1 MADPGVED
9 ERSARVADELRREVY
24 ECPSCLEPV
33 KQQQPIWSCHAC
45 VQIYHFAC
53 IRRWAQVDRDT
64 VVFSCPQCRHAQPKP
79 LTDLCFCGKVS
90 KPKYDPLVTPHSCGR
105 LCGRVRPFCTHRCP
119 AQCHP
124 GPCPRCQLLVG
135 PQPCPCGAT
144 TYTYPCG
151 QPDPETTC
159 SNPCRRPLTCGKH
172 TCLLPC
178 HTGPCPPCSEL
189 MTLIC
194 YCGKTTQQRL
204 CTKETKFFCGSVCG
218 KTLRCGQHTCT
229 LLCHDGQ
236 CPPCPT
242 DPSSVHTCPCGASE
256 LETVRHTCTDPIP
269 QCGRVCHKLLSCGQH
284 RCQLTCHPGACPLC
298 ELRVDVSCRCRKV
311 RKRLS
316 CADSQNF
323 TCTYECGTKL
333 SCGRH
338 KCKVV
343 CCSDRNKTQTNSHMC
358 LQVCGRP
365 LPCGHTCEDLCHAS
379 AQCPSCVHVVT
390 ETLTCYCGAA
400 VLRPPQQ
407 CGTQPPVCNR
417 ACRIPRPCNH
427 PVGHNCHFGPCPPC
441 GALVRRSCPRHNTS
455 VMQLC
460 GVADVACEEEC
471 GIELP
476 CRHFCD
482 RACHSGPCI
491 EEANPCHQQCDQR
504 HEECGHRCAKPC
516 HGTTPCPPCSVYLRC
531 TCNCGRVTR
540 SLPCA
545 KVGKRKAEGPNKFS
559 VVVPCDDDCLFTR
572 RLDVLTSLSKTK
584 SEKFLYSLMLWD
596 AAQQD
601 SSAVQRAERQLMNF
615 VEGNES
621 VVSLP
626 PANAETRA
634 LVHSLAKYFHV
645 HSEGID
651 REPHRSCL
659 LTKTGTTAP
668 PPVLLSDAVRDAQ
681 MDPLQF
687 LMQRAKP
694 SLKGKLCLVV
704 SGHNVNEILLASL
717 LSDLAGRFVIAPPE
731 VGKDGARSF
740 LIAFTT
746 HKRAEEAVK
755 KLQASS
761 SQHIFTVAR
770 ATA

>member
-1 MADPGVED
+1 
-9 ERSARVADELRREVY
+9 
-24 ECPSCLEPV
+24 
-33 KQQQPIWSCHAC
+33 
-45 VQIYHFAC
+45 
-53 IRRWAQVDRDT
+53 
-64 VVFSCPQCRHAQPKP
+64 
-79 LTDLCFCGKVS
+79 
-90 KPKYDPLVTPHSCGR
+90 
-105 LCGRVRPFCTHRCP
+105 
-119 AQCHP
+119 
-124 GPCPRCQLLVG
+124 
-135 PQPCPCGAT
+135 
-144 TYTYPCG
+144 
-151 QPDPETTC
+151 
-159 SNPCRRPLTCGKH
+159 
-172 TCLLPC
+172 
-178 HTGPCPPCSEL
+178 
-189 MTLIC
+189 
-194 YCGKTTQQRL
+194 
-204 CTKETKFFCGSVCG
+204 
-218 KTLRCGQHTCT
+218 
-229 LLCHDGQ
+229 
-236 CPPCPT
+236 
-242 DPSSVHTCPCGASE
+242 
-256 LETVRHTCTDPIP
+256 
-269 QCGRVCHKLLSCGQH
+269 
-284 RCQLTCHPGACPLC
+284 
-298 ELRVDVSCRCRKV
+298 
-311 RKRLS
+311 
-316 CADSQNF
+316 
-323 TCTYECGTKL
+323 
-333 SCGRH
+333 
-338 KCKVV
+338 
-343 CCSDRNKTQTNSHMC
+343 
-358 LQVCGRP
+358 
-365 LPCGHTCEDLCHAS
+365 
-379 AQCPSCVHVVT
+379 
-390 ETLTCYCGAA
+390 
-400 VLRPPQQ
+400 
-407 CGTQPPVCNR
+407 
-417 ACRIPRPCNH
+417 
-427 PVGHNCHFGPCPPC
+427 
-441 GALVRRSCPRHNTS
+441 
-455 VMQLC
+455 MQLC

-482 RACHSGPCI
+482 RACHSGPCV

-545 KVGKRKAEGPNKFS
+545 KVGKRKAEGPNKFA

-659 LTKTGTTAP
+659 LTKTSTTAP